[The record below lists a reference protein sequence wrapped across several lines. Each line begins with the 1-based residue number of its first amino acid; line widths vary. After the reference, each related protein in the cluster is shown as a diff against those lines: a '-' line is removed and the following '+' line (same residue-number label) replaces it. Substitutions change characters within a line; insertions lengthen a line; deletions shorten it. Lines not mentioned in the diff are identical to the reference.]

1 MKNYDVIIIGAGPA
15 GLFAAIN
22 SAGENKKV
30 LVLERNAS
38 AGRKLLIS
46 GAGQCNLT
54 HDGSIKDFFNYYG
67 ANGRFLKHSLLNYT
81 NDDLLNFFRKRGLD
95 FISNEN
101 GKVFPNTLKAIDV
114 LNILLK
120 ECKKKNV
127 DIKYDQRV
135 EEVNYNEKNISFTI
149 KTKEQEYKSKYL
161 VISTGGK
168 SYGNT
173 GSTGDGYIFAKNLGH
188 NIEKPMPSLTPLYI
202 KNYPFSE
209 LSGISFEDIPITLW
223 RNNKKVKAFRGDIL
237 LTHRNISGPAILN
250 FSRYILPG
258 DILKINFIGAENEEG
273 FRLRFIEN
281 IQANGKLM
289 IKTMMREYSL
299 PKRFTDNLL
308 KLAGIPENLKCA
320 ELNKKTRNNLIGKL
334 ISFPMEVERLGDFHI
349 AMATR
354 GGVSLKEVNPKTLES
369 RIVTGL
375 YFAGEVLDIDGDTG
389 GYNIQAAFSMG
400 KLVGQSIGKSMKG
413 E

>member
-15 GLFAAIN
+15 GLFAGIN
-22 SAGENKKV
+22 AGGENKKV
-30 LVLERNAS
+30 LILERNSS

-54 HDGSIKDFFNYYG
+54 HDGSIKDFLNYYG
-67 ANGRFLKHSLLNYT
+67 DNGRFLKHSLLNYT
-81 NDDLLNFFRKRGLD
+81 NDDLLSFFRKRGLD
-95 FISNEN
+95 FITNEN
-101 GKVFPNTLKAIDV
+101 GKIFPNTLKAIDV
-114 LNILLK
+114 LNILLQ
-120 ECKKKNV
+120 ECKKKNI
-127 DIKYDQRV
+127 DIIYDQRV
-135 EEVNYNEKNISFTI
+135 EEVNYNKENSSFSVETMDQ
-149 KTKEQEYKSKYL
+149 KYRSKYL
-161 VISTGGK
+161 VIATGGK

-173 GSTGDGYIFAKNLGH
+173 GSTGDGYAFAKNLGH
-188 NIEKPMPSLTPLYI
+188 SIEKAMPSLTPLYI
-202 KNYPFSE
+202 KNYLFSE
-209 LSGISFEDIPITLW
+209 LSGISFENIPITLW
-223 RNNKKVKAFRGDIL
+223 RNNKKVKAFKGDIL
-237 LTHRNISGPAILN
+237 LTHRNISGPGILN

-258 DILKINFIGAENEEG
+258 DILRINFIGAENEEG
-273 FRLRFIEN
+273 FRLKFIEN
-281 IQANGKLM
+281 IQSNGKLM
-289 IKTMMREYSL
+289 VKTVMREYPL
-299 PKRFTDNLL
+299 PKRFTDYILQL
-308 KLAGIPENLKCA
+308 IHIPEDLKCA
-320 ELNKKTRNNLIGKL
+320 ELNKKIRNSLIEML

-400 KLVGQSIGKSMKG
+400 KLAGQAIDKSMKG

>member
-15 GLFAAIN
+15 GLFAGIN
-22 SAGENKKV
+22 SGGENRRV
-30 LVLERNAS
+30 LVLERNPS

-54 HDGSIKDFFNYYG
+54 HDGRIMDFLNYYG
-67 ANGRFLKHSLLNYT
+67 DNGRFLKPSLLNYT
-81 NDDLLNFFRKRGLD
+81 NDDLLNFFRERGLD

-101 GKVFPNTLKAIDV
+101 GKIFPNTLKAIDI
-114 LNILLK
+114 LNILLQ
-120 ECKKKNV
+120 ECKKKKV
-127 DIKYDQRV
+127 DIKYNQRV
-135 EEVNYNEKNISFTI
+135 EAVNYNEESLSFSV
-149 KTKEQEYKSKYL
+149 KLEDKEYKSKYL
-161 VISTGGK
+161 VIATGGK

-173 GSTGDGYIFAKNLGH
+173 GSTGDGYSFAKKFGH
-188 NIEKPMPSLTPLYI
+188 SVEKPRPSLTPLYI
-202 KNYPFSE
+202 KDYPFSG

-223 RNNKKVKAFRGDIL
+223 RNNKKIKGFKGDIL
-237 LTHRNISGPAILN
+237 LTHRNISGPGILN

-258 DILKINFIGAENEEG
+258 DILKINFIRAENEEG
-273 FRLRFIEN
+273 FRSKFIEH
-281 IQANGKLM
+281 IQSNGKLM
-289 IKTMMREYSL
+289 VKTIMKEYPL
-299 PKRFTDNLL
+299 PKRFIDDLL
-308 KLAGIPENLKCA
+308 KLACIPDNLKCA
-320 ELNKKTRNNLIGKL
+320 ELNKKRRNNLIEKL

-354 GGVSLKEVNPKTLES
+354 GGVSLKEINPKTLRS
-369 RIVTGL
+369 RIISGL

-400 KLVGQSIGKSMKG
+400 NLAGKSIVKSMKG